1 MQASQFYCV
10 VTMPEVCNFVTV
22 LILNTLNIY
31 IAITHLVLM
40 TLPPSTPYTL
50 WGDGLKDATHFIDAM
65 TLEQDIS
72 LIFDVL

>member
-1 MQASQFYCV
+1 MQA
-10 VTMPEVCNFVTV
+10 VCNFVTV

-65 TLEQDIS
+65 TLE
-72 LIFDVL
+72 